1 MMSYQLEWLVEAR
14 VLIVRVYGV
23 IETLEEVRDMQ
34 RAYFQLSKDAQQPI
48 HTIVDILGV
57 ERFPL
62 NLRELRELLGTTDSE
77 KFGLTLL
84 VVNTNPLLRYTA
96 ALMLQLALPR
106 ARLRIFTAL
115 NDAIRYLQHADDTLP
130 LLEVIAESVV

>member
-1 MMSYQLEWLVEAR
+1 MMTYQLEWLVEAR

-23 IETLEEVRDMQ
+23 IETLEEVRDIQ
-34 RAYFQLSKDAQQPI
+34 RAYFQLFKDAQQTV

-62 NLRELRELLGTTDSE
+62 NLRDLRGLLSTLDNE
-77 KFGLTLL
+77 QFGLTLL

-96 ALMLQLALPR
+96 ALMIQLTIPR

-115 NDAIRYLQHADDTLP
+115 SDATRYLQHADATLP
-130 LLEVIAESVV
+130 LLEVIAEANR